1 MAVWPDSAKA
11 DKWLSDIDGALES
24 GRLCCHDAAKLAGR
38 LSFTAQ
44 NSFFR
49 LGRAMLR
56 PIFQQQ
62 YKPLSQGRARPAL
75 RMALRWWRQALAHG
89 VGQRRRLEG
98 RQGVV
103 DIFCDAASTQAKMA
117 AVLVAETGISY
128 TVWTP
133 DEELV
138 GRFLQRKDKQICG
151 LELLG
156 ALLGKQ
162 LFISPRTRRV
172 ITTHCAFIGIIT
184 FLKDCKTVRLWT
196 DNDGGLGALVRGSA
210 GAEDHNA
217 IVHAVWLMAA
227 ANRIGLFVGRVSSR
241 DNISDY
247 PAEVTTPRCNH
258 WVPLSV
264 PVDPCELWS
273 PGDWE
278 NVVRYW

>member
-1 MAVWPDSAKA
+1 MHRWVDDYFSAEPAGTADHAVQCFVRLVDAVLGLKSIADDKQSCSNPLPLLGLTVSVSEGEMAVWPDSAKA

-24 GRLCCHDAAKLAGR
+24 GRLCRHDAAKLAGR

-44 NSFFR
+44 NAFFR

-103 DIFCDAASTQAKMA
+103 DIFCDAASTPAKVA

-133 DEELV
+133 DEELM

-156 ALLGKQ
+156 APLGKQ
-162 LFISPRTRRV
+162 LFISPRTRRGS
-172 ITTHCAFIGIIT
+172 TT
-184 FLKDCKTVRLWT
+184 
-196 DNDGGLGALVRGSA
+196 
-210 GAEDHNA
+210 
-217 IVHAVWLMAA
+217 
-227 ANRIGLFVGRVSSR
+227 
-241 DNISDY
+241 
-247 PAEVTTPRCNH
+247 
-258 WVPLSV
+258 
-264 PVDPCELWS
+264 
-273 PGDWE
+273 
-278 NVVRYW
+278 

>member
-1 MAVWPDSAKA
+1 MKSIADGKNSCSNPLPLLGLTVSVSQGEMAVWPDTGKTE
-11 DKWLSDIDGALES
+11 KWLSGIDGALES

-38 LSFTAQ
+38 LSLTAQ
-44 NSFFR
+44 NAFFR

-103 DIFCDAASTQAKMA
+103 DIFCDAASTPAKVA

-133 DEELV
+133 DEELM

-156 ALLGKQ
+156 ALLG
-162 LFISPRTRRV
+162 
-172 ITTHCAFIGIIT
+172 
-184 FLKDCKTVRLWT
+184 
-196 DNDGGLGALVRGSA
+196 
-210 GAEDHNA
+210 
-217 IVHAVWLMAA
+217 
-227 ANRIGLFVGRVSSR
+227 
-241 DNISDY
+241 
-247 PAEVTTPRCNH
+247 
-258 WVPLSV
+258 
-264 PVDPCELWS
+264 
-273 PGDWE
+273 
-278 NVVRYW
+278 